1 MVANSTLD
9 RRLQSSANT
18 VHETSTK
25 ISNVLKMKGEAASD
39 HGHLESLP
47 KFPLSVLHSAAVD
60 DHCPY
65 IQSAR

>member
-1 MVANSTLD
+1 MAD

-25 ISNVLKMKGEAASD
+25 INNVFKIKGETLSD
-39 HGHLESLP
+39 NGHLESLP
-47 KFPLSVLHSAAVD
+47 KFLRSVLHSVAVD

-65 IQSAR
+65 IHSAR